1 MRPKSHDF
9 GYFVS
14 SPGDSRY
21 SGILPVE
28 FLSDLLAIPI
38 LGTVGTVASP
48 LSQLR
53 RTIFSHALLCIALLF
68 ASCVIAAEPE
78 PVLIFTNRSTLPIR
92 TEVHTPKPSKFAIQL
107 EPEELTSIP
116 FREGAALQATQPGL
130 PALPLLPNTIYVFS
144 DADMGQGW
152 VCKPVALAAPP
163 NWRLLQRPQHP
174 LLAAQA
180 PAADPKENNVI
191 KVVLAVDDD
200 ELTAKPVWEKR
211 YRQRIAAASQVLE
224 YHTGLKLEVVAQTTW
239 VTSNRITDFEKSL
252 AEFEQTVRPDGP
264 TDLVIG
270 FTSQYDLKRG
280 RIHLGGTRGLFATHI
295 LLREGSKQMSE
306 VEKLEVLVHE
316 LGHYLGANHSSY
328 DNSVMRPILGDR
340 QAREKRF
347 RILYDPLNALAIN
360 LVAAEYRANHVR
372 RRVELSDATRE
383 KLMAIYA
390 EQTREFPE
398 DPSTKA
404 MLTAIGAVT
413 K

>member
-1 MRPKSHDF
+1 MIS
-9 GYFVS
+9 
-14 SPGDSRY
+14 
-21 SGILPVE
+21 L
-28 FLSDLLAIPI
+28 LSF
-38 LGTVGTVASP
+38 
-48 LSQLR
+48 LR
-53 RTIFSHALLCIALLF
+53 RALFTPTCVCCVLLLTVSAL
-68 ASCVIAAEPE
+68 AADPE
-78 PVLIFTNRSTLPIR
+78 PVVIFANRSTLPIR
-92 TEVHTPKPSKFAIQL
+92 AEVHTPKPSKFAIQL

-116 FREGAALQATQPGL
+116 FREGSALQAAQPGL
-130 PALPLLPNTIYVFS
+130 PALTLRPDTIYIFS
-144 DADMGQGW
+144 DAGPGQSW
-152 VCKPVALAAPP
+152 VCKPVALVAPP
-163 NWRLLQRPQHP
+163 NWRLLPRPQSS

-180 PAADPKENNVI
+180 PAADPKDSNVI

-200 ELTAKPVWEKR
+200 EITAKAVWEKR

-239 VTSNRITDFEKSL
+239 VTSNHITDFEKSL
-252 AEFEQTVRPDGP
+252 AEFETTVRPAGP

-270 FTSQYDLKRG
+270 FTSQYDLQRG

-306 VEKLEVLVHE
+306 IEKLEVLVHE
-316 LGHYLGANHSSY
+316 LGHYLGANHSNY

-360 LVAAEYRANHVR
+360 LVAAEYRTNHVR
-372 RRVELSDATRE
+372 RRIELSDPTRE
-383 KLMAIYA
+383 KLLAIYA